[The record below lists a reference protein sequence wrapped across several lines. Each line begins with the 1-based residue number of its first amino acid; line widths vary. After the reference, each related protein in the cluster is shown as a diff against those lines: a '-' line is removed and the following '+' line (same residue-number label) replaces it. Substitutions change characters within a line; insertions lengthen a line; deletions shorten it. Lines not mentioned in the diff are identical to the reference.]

1 METRAGYVAVGS
13 TVVLMFVAAMG
24 FVLWMA
30 KYDSDATFKR
40 YWVYFNGS
48 VSGLKTGSSVT
59 YRGISVGEVID
70 LRIDPDNVEKVRA
83 TIEVLGTTPVKTST
97 VASLELQGLTGGA
110 LIMLAGGMN
119 NDPPLQ
125 RHGGAEYPIIE
136 ATPSQ
141 LEKLFEG
148 APALVDQV
156 KAMVAQ
162 VSLVL
167 NTQNRKAIEDLL
179 RNAAALSADAAASG
193 PALRDLVANANSAVA
208 RLDKLVKATEPDIAA
223 TLKSAAHTMQSAEG
237 ALGGADQAFKDLTK
251 TAADIGGVAKTIN
264 LMLDEN
270 RRPLR
275 DFTHVTLYD
284 VNAFI
289 AELRELTV
297 TMRRVANELGR
308 DPAGFIFG
316 NQQKGYEA
324 R

>member
-13 TVVLMFVAAMG
+13 AVVLLFVAAMG

-40 YWVYFNGS
+40 YWVYFKGS
-48 VSGLKTGSSVT
+48 VAGLKTGSSVT

-83 TIEVLGTTPVKTST
+83 TIEVLGTTPVKSST

-119 NDPPLQ
+119 DDPPLQ
-125 RHGGAEYPIIE
+125 RQGKAQYPVIE

-156 KAMVAQ
+156 KAVVAQ
-162 VSLVL
+162 VSMVL
-167 NTQNRKAIEDLL
+167 NTQNRKAIEEIL
-179 RNAAALSADAAASG
+179 RNTASLSADAAASG
-193 PALRDLVANANSAVA
+193 PALRELVTNANAAVA
-208 RLDKLVKATEPDIAA
+208 KVDKLIAETGPDLEAS
-223 TLKSAAHTMQSAEG
+223 LRSASHAMQSADV
-237 ALGGADQAFKDLTK
+237 ALSGADQAFKDLTK
-251 TAADIGGVAKTIN
+251 TAADIGSVAKTIN

>member
-13 TVVLMFVAAMG
+13 AVLLLFIAAVG

-30 KYDSDATFKR
+30 KYDGDATFKR
-40 YWVYFNGS
+40 YWVYFEGS

-83 TIEVLGTTPVKTST
+83 TIEVLGTTPVKSST

-110 LIMLAGGMN
+110 LVMLAGGMN
-119 NDPPLQ
+119 DDPPLARQ
-125 RHGGAEYPIIE
+125 GKADYPII
-136 ATPSQ
+136 ASTQSQ

-162 VSLVL
+162 MSLVL
-167 NTQNRKAIEDLL
+167 NTQNRKAIEDIL
-179 RNAAALSADAAASG
+179 RNTAILSEHAAESG
-193 PALRDLVANANSAVA
+193 PALQDLMSNANTAVA
-208 RLDKLVKATEPDIAA
+208 RINRLVEASEADIAD
-223 TLKSAAHTMQSAEG
+223 TLKAAANTMRSAEN
-237 ALGGADQAFKDLTK
+237 ALGGADQAFSDLTN
-251 TAADIGGVAKTIN
+251 AASEIGGAAKSVNQI
-264 LMLDEN
+264 LAEN
-270 RRPLR
+270 RSPLR

-284 VNAFI
+284 VNAFV

>member
-13 TVVLMFVAAMG
+13 AVLLLFIAAIG

-30 KYDSDATFKR
+30 KYDGDATFKR
-40 YWVYFNGS
+40 YWVYFEGS

-83 TIEVLGTTPVKTST
+83 TIEVLGTTPVKVST

-110 LIMLAGGMN
+110 LVMLAGGMN
-119 NDPPLQ
+119 DDPPLA
-125 RHGGAEYPIIE
+125 RKGEEDYPII
-136 ATPSQ
+136 TSTQSQ

-156 KAMVAQ
+156 KAMIAQ

-167 NTQNRKAIEDLL
+167 NTQNRKAIEDIL
-179 RNAAALSADAAASG
+179 RNTAVLSQHAAESG
-193 PALRDLVANANSAVA
+193 PALQNLMTNANSAVTRIN
-208 RLDKLVKATEPDIAA
+208 RLVEASESDIAN
-223 TLKSAAHTMQSAEG
+223 TLKAAANTMRSAEG
-237 ALGGADQAFKDLTK
+237 ALGGADQAFNDLTK
-251 TAADIGGVAKTIN
+251 AASEIGGAAKSIN
-264 LMLDEN
+264 QMLAEY
-270 RRPLR
+270 RGPLR

-284 VNAFI
+284 ANAFI

-308 DPAGFIFG
+308 DPAGFLFG